1 MRSHTHTHTHTHTHM
16 LPPLSSGPWSKGFNP
31 AERFQCHL
39 LRSEMSLRQPAGL
52 HAALCKKIFFQAAI
66 YRPVSIW
73 IAATF
78 VLFPSHPRML
88 LCFLN
93 PITPTCWKI
102 QPLTFSIHT
111 HHIVQET
118 ENTYTTCPY
127 MSFQVINQQ
136 VRGQFR
142 FDVTFKVLFSLYIQY
157 TSQKYTVDLQRRSVR
172 YTIKSAAGN
181 DRFLD
186 EGYKV
191 WSVFECFI
199 VPVFSPCF
207 YIQTDVTVEAM
218 LKNDKFLGLR

>member
-1 MRSHTHTHTHTHTHM
+1 MCTLTHTHTHTHTHACTHARK

-39 LRSEMSLRQPAGL
+39 LRSEMSLRQPARL
-52 HAALCKKIFFQAAI
+52 HAALRKHFFFQAAI

-78 VLFPSHPRML
+78 VLFPSHHRML

-93 PITPTCWKI
+93 PITPTCSKI
-102 QPLTFSIHT
+102 HPLTFSIHT
-111 HHIVQET
+111 HLIVQET
-118 ENTYTTCPY
+118 ENTHTPCPHKR
-127 MSFQVINQQ
+127 FQVINQQ
-136 VRGQFR
+136 AQGQFR
-142 FDVTFKVLFSLYIQY
+142 LDVTFKVLFSLYIQY

-186 EGYKV
+186 
-191 WSVFECFI
+191 
-199 VPVFSPCF
+199 
-207 YIQTDVTVEAM
+207 
-218 LKNDKFLGLR
+218 